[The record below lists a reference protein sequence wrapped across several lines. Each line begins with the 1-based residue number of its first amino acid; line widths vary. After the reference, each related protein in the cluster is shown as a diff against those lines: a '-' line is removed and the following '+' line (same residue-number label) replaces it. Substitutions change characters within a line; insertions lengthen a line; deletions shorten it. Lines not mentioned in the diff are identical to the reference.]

1 MSPTSYE
8 IDTVCVYCGSRHGDV
23 PVFTEVA
30 RALGHGLAESGFR
43 LIYGAG
49 DVGLMGEVA
58 RSCLSAGGQAVGVI
72 PRHILDWEVGKR
84 DLTALIITDTMH
96 ERKKVMFA
104 NAGAVVALP
113 GGAGTIDEVIEV
125 LTWRQLGLHQK
136 PVLLL
141 NTDDYWRPFLDL
153 IDHVIARGFASA
165 SFREYISVCDS
176 VEEVLAALRAERSAA
191 EAAAE

>member
-1 MSPTSYE
+1 MSPSPYE
-8 IDTVCVYCGSRHGDV
+8 IDTVCVYCGSRHGDL
-23 PVFTEVA
+23 PEFTQIA
-30 RALGHGLAESGFR
+30 RDMGQALAEDEFR

-72 PRHILDWEVGKR
+72 PKHILDWEVGKR

-113 GGAGTIDEVIEV
+113 GGAGTIDEMIEV
-125 LTWRQLGLHQK
+125 LTWRQLGLHEK

-141 NTDDYWRPFLDL
+141 NTDGYWDPFLDL
-153 IDHVIARGFASA
+153 IDHVIARGFADA
-165 SFREYISVCDS
+165 SFRGYISVCGS
-176 VEEVLAALRAERSAA
+176 VEEIMSVLRAERSAF